1 MIKNTDIDFLQLIG
15 NFCFEGEFIEA
26 VPYGFGH
33 INDTYAASFKKTDG
47 SSHRYILQRINNN
60 IFKNPEQLMN
70 NIKLVTGHIK
80 RKLSSQGADYGR
92 QTLSII
98 DTKWGQSYYK
108 TADNKYWRAYVFI
121 EGART
126 YQIVENE
133 NHLYNAGNAFGKFQK
148 LLSDFEANSLYEVIP
163 DFHNTRK
170 RYFAFMDAVNADICN
185 RASEVQAEIDF
196 INKRAQETG
205 KITELLE
212 NNKLPVRV
220 THNDTKFNNVMIDD
234 ITGEGICV
242 VDLDTVMPGSSLYD
256 FGDAIRSGTNP
267 ADEDEKDLS
276 RVSMELRLFEKYTKG
291 YLDATRN
298 VLTPLEIDL
307 LPLGAKL
314 MTLECGIRFLTDYLN
329 GDVYF
334 KIHREGHNLDRCRT
348 QFKMVEDIETK
359 WDEMKSI
366 VDKYRQQ
373 D

>member
-1 MIKNTDIDFLQLIG
+1 MTNYTDIDFLQLVG
-15 NFCFEGEFIEA
+15 NFRFEGEFIGA

-33 INDTYAASFKKTDG
+33 INDTYAASFKKADG

-70 NIKLVTGHIK
+70 NIELVTGHIK
-80 RKLSSQGADYGR
+80 QKFASKGADYSR
-92 QTLSII
+92 QTLNII
-98 DTKWGQSYYK
+98 YTNSGKSYFK
-108 TADNKYWRAYVFI
+108 TNEDKYWRAYVFI

-133 NHLYNAGNAFGKFQK
+133 NHLYNAGNAFGKFQN
-148 LLSDFEANSLYEVIP
+148 LLSDFEAGSLYEVIP
-163 DFHNTRK
+163 DFHNTGK
-170 RYFAFMDAVNADICN
+170 RYSAFMDAVNADSCN
-185 RASEVQAEIDF
+185 RASGVKAEIDF
-196 INKRAQETG
+196 VNKRAQETV

-234 ITGEGICV
+234 VTGEGICV

-267 ADEDEKDLS
+267 ADEDEKELS
-276 RVSMELRLFEKYTKG
+276 KVCMDLRLFENYTRG

-334 KIHREGHNLDRCRT
+334 KIHRDGHNLDRCRT
-348 QFKMVEDIETK
+348 QFKMVEDIENK
-359 WDEMKSI
+359 WVEMKEI
-366 VDKYRQQ
+366 VEKYR
-373 D
+373 